1 MPRVLE
7 YLEDTTHE
15 GGRVYRCLKC
25 GHVVGPVSDD
35 YKEHAGTFD
44 AGISEGEPVELA
56 PPASDFVLRHYVCP
70 SCGILFEVDMVQKS
84 EERFRSVR
92 LA

>member
-7 YLEDTTHE
+7 YLEDTIHE
-15 GGRVYRCLKC
+15 GERVYRCLKC
-25 GHVVGPVSDD
+25 ERVLGPVTDD

-44 AGISEGEPVELA
+44 GEVSEGEPSELA
-56 PPASDFVLRHYVCP
+56 PPDSDFVLRHYICP
-70 SCGILFEVDMVQKS
+70 SCGILFEVDMVRKS
-84 EERFRSVR
+84 DERFRSVH